1 MGAFVFGDVAADGE
15 IRVHECSGTRSPVPP
30 NLLAE
35 RVGYEEHPS
44 GIDRSAHVPVT
55 SSRNC

>member
-15 IRVHECSGTRSPVPP
+15 IRVHEW
-30 NLLAE
+30 
-35 RVGYEEHPS
+35 VGYEEHPS